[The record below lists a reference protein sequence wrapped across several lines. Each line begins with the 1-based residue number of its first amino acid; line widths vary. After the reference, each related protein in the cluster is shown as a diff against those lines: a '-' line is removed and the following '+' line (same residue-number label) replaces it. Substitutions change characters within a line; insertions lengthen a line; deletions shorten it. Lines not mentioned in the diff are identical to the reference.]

1 MLIRTKKLTKTFGDQ
16 LVIDHLDLEVEE
28 GMLIA
33 YIGTNGA
40 GKSTTMRML
49 TGLLAPTSGEIELA
63 PDLKIGMVFQESVL
77 DAELTVLD
85 NLRSRLALYRNRD
98 KDWMDKL
105 IRLTRIDA
113 FLNQTY
119 GTLSGGQRRRVDI
132 VRALLNKPNLLFL
145 DEPTTGLD
153 IQTREAI
160 WQLLRQLQAEEKLT
174 IFLTT
179 HYLEE
184 AENADMAYIID
195 HGNQSLSQNQST
207 PFVEPK
213 YYSLLQIIADKYNDQ
228 MFGFPDVL
236 TMTHNQKMKIGQY
249 LASGYVTSAEVLNMI
264 ERIPKDSA
272 SPLAYLLKS
281 LENLKQERLY
291 EQKEI
296 AHRNAKAYHELRLQG
311 GNYV

>member
-49 TGLLAPTSGEIELA
+49 TDLLAPTSGEIELA

-179 HYLEE
+179 YYLEE

-195 HGNQSLSQNQST
+195 HGNVLAKGSAKELKETYTQPHLLIKTQQVKAFQDTDYYLQADDCLKIEVNSVSEALTILS
-207 PFVEPK
+207 
-213 YYSLLQIIADKYNDQ
+213 DKR
-228 MFGFPDVL
+228 
-236 TMTHNQKMKIGQY
+236 
-249 LASGYVTSAEVLNMI
+249 AMI
-264 ERIPKDSA
+264 EDFDYK
-272 SPLAYLLKS
+272 
-281 LENLKQERLY
+281 
-291 EQKEI
+291 
-296 AHRNAKAYHELRLQG
+296 KANINDVFLSITGRDMA
-311 GNYV
+311 

>member
-195 HGNQSLSQNQST
+195 HGKVLAKGSTKELKETYTQPHLLIKTQQVKAFQDTDYYLQADDCLKIEVNSVSEALTILS
-207 PFVEPK
+207 
-213 YYSLLQIIADKYNDQ
+213 DKRAVIEDFDYKKANINDVFLSITGRE
-228 MFGFPDVL
+228 M
-236 TMTHNQKMKIGQY
+236 
-249 LASGYVTSAEVLNMI
+249 A
-264 ERIPKDSA
+264 
-272 SPLAYLLKS
+272 
-281 LENLKQERLY
+281 
-291 EQKEI
+291 
-296 AHRNAKAYHELRLQG
+296 
-311 GNYV
+311 

>member
-1 MLIRTKKLTKTFGDQ
+1 
-16 LVIDHLDLEVEE
+16 
-28 GMLIA
+28 
-33 YIGTNGA
+33 
-40 GKSTTMRML
+40 
-49 TGLLAPTSGEIELA
+49 
-63 PDLKIGMVFQESVL
+63 MVFQESVL

-195 HGNQSLSQNQST
+195 HGKVLAKGSAKELKETYTQPHLLIKTQQVKAFQDTDYYLQADDCLKIEVNSVSEALTILS
-207 PFVEPK
+207 
-213 YYSLLQIIADKYNDQ
+213 DKRAVIEDFDYKKANINDVFLSITGRE
-228 MFGFPDVL
+228 M
-236 TMTHNQKMKIGQY
+236 
-249 LASGYVTSAEVLNMI
+249 A
-264 ERIPKDSA
+264 
-272 SPLAYLLKS
+272 
-281 LENLKQERLY
+281 
-291 EQKEI
+291 
-296 AHRNAKAYHELRLQG
+296 
-311 GNYV
+311 

>member
-291 EQKEI
+291 EQKNI
-296 AHRNAKAYHELRLQG
+296 AHLNAE
-311 GNYV
+311 NYYSMKKEGDENV

>member
-1 MLIRTKKLTKTFGDQ
+1 MLIRTKNLTKTFGDQ
-16 LVIDHLDLEVEE
+16 LVIDHLNLELEE
-28 GMLIA
+28 GMLLA

-85 NLRSRLALYRNRD
+85 NLRSRSALYRNCD
-98 KDWMDKL
+98 KDWMGKL
-105 IRLTRIDA
+105 IRLMGIDT

-160 WQLLRQLQAEEKLT
+160 WQLLRQLQAEENLT

-195 HGNQSLSQNQST
+195 HGKVLAKGSAKELKERYSKPYLLIETDNITAFSDIDYKLLENGQLKM
-207 PFVEPK
+207 FV
-213 YYSLLQIIADKYNDQ
+213 D
-228 MFGFPDVL
+228 
-236 TMTHNQKMKIGQY
+236 
-249 LASGYVTSAEVLNMI
+249 
-264 ERIPKDSA
+264 DSA
-272 SPLAYLLKS
+272 NALAILSDKRDVISDFDYM
-281 LENLKQERLY
+281 
-291 EQKEI
+291 
-296 AHRNAKAYHELRLQG
+296 KANINDVFLSITGREMA
-311 GNYV
+311 